1 MYDDAL
7 KWCREELLF
16 DPVPYLDNDDTV
28 LCTPLAE
35 RCCHALDGYDDD
47 YEIPDVFF
55 DASFAA
61 AREANATVGSVA
73 REPRDYNATMTH
85 HRNAASEP

>member
-7 KWCREELLF
+7 TWCREELLL

-47 YEIPDVFF
+47 YEIPGVFF
-55 DASFAA
+55 DASFDA
-61 AREANATVGSVA
+61 ARGANATV
-73 REPRDYNATMTH
+73 
-85 HRNAASEP
+85 